1 MPATCASAA
10 GNYVFTVKTNRPKLY
25 PQLDALPW
33 HEAPMLTHTERGHG
47 RTEKRTVH
55 VLPIGDYLGFPH
67 IEFPYA
73 AHAFLIERYVT
84 HHDSGQTTAHAALGV
99 TSLTGDAAHPA
110 HLARYVRGQW
120 TIENRLHGIRDVT
133 YGEDASRIRTGT
145 APRVLA
151 CLRNL
156 AISAL
161 RLAGHTNIAAGLR
174 AMARDITRPLAL
186 LGIPA

>member
-1 MPATCASAA
+1 
-10 GNYVFTVKTNRPKLY
+10 
-25 PQLDALPW
+25 
-33 HEAPMLTHTERGHG
+33 MLTHTERGHG

-67 IEFPYA
+67 IEFAYA
-73 AHAFLIERYVT
+73 AHACLIERYVT
-84 HHDSGQTTAHAALGV
+84 HHDSGQTSAHAALGV
-99 TSLTGDAAHPA
+99 TSLTGHAAHPA
-110 HLARYVRGQW
+110 RYVREQW
-120 TIENRLHGIRDVT
+120 TIENRLHWVRDVT
-133 YGEDASRIRTGT
+133 YGEDASRIRTRT

-174 AMARDITRPLAL
+174 AMARDITRPLTL
-186 LGIPA
+186 FGIPI